1 MNDRLKL
8 AVTAIP
14 LTIITGVAWLLV
26 LPNLFMENLMDRAPG
41 YLLLG
46 LPAAVGFTALSS
58 LFLARQFRIIREGF
72 PLADERYKMNRLKAG
87 YCSFF
92 VIGVLTLALF
102 VYILSLPTEQYDLGS
117 NKVGESIFGLLVAMP
132 VSFVSFWTY
141 FTLFGKDA

>member
-1 MNDRLKL
+1 MNDGLKL

-26 LPNLFMENLMDRAPG
+26 LPNLFMDNLMDRAPV

-46 LPAAVGFTALSS
+46 LPTAVGFTALSI
-58 LFLARQFRIIREGF
+58 LFLTRQFRIIRAGF

-87 YCSFF
+87 YYSFF

-102 VYILSLPTEQYDLGS
+102 VYTLSLSTELYDLGS
-117 NKVGESIFGLLVAMP
+117 NYVDESFFGLLVAMP